1 MVAPSLREFEYAL
14 GDDVELDL
22 GRPAL
27 DGVALRSEPV
37 PRQLQVFRRVRRAFP
52 AESRLAGERDEQ
64 LLTALVQ
71 LRAVHLE
78 EGRLRS
84 GPGAAG
90 RAVTTALH
98 GELEASLVHEQL
110 RGA

>member
-22 GRPAL
+22 GRAAL
-27 DGVALRSEPV
+27 DGVALRPEPV
-37 PRQLQVFRRVRRAFP
+37 PRELEVVRRVSIAFP
-52 AESRLAGERDEQ
+52 PESRLAGERDEQ

-71 LRAVHLE
+71 LGAVHLE

-84 GPGAAG
+84 GLGAARG
-90 RAVTTALH
+90 AVPAALH
-98 GELEASLVHEQL
+98 GELE
-110 RGA
+110 